1 MATVAEQLQRGREAR
16 GLSVN
21 QVADI
26 TKMRTDHV
34 RALESG
40 NFDSFTAPVYIRGFV
55 RTYALLLRLDVAE
68 IMTALDAE
76 LAQTTK
82 FRDPPSLTQEP
93 PGTLDRLMLLLS
105 RINWRIALPIAA
117 ILVTALVTF
126 LGIRAWQEQRSRD
139 PLAGIGPGLY
149 QPAQKPKGETLPV
162 PAPPP
167 PRRPQVDVS
176 RPAAQTTV
184 RKP

>member
-16 GLSVN
+16 SLSVN

-40 NFDSFTAPVYIRGFV
+40 NFDAFTAPVYIRGFV
-55 RTYALLLRLDVAE
+55 RTYAGLLKLDVAE
-68 IMTALDAE
+68 LMTALDAE

-93 PGTLDRLMLLLS
+93 PGTLDRLALLLS
-105 RINWRIALPIAA
+105 RINWRIALPVAG

-126 LGIRAWQEQRSRD
+126 LGIRAWQERRSRD

-149 QPAQKPKGETLPV
+149 QPAQRQKGETLPV

-167 PRRPQVDVS
+167 PHKPQTESS
-176 RPAAQTTV
+176 RPPASAPV
-184 RKP
+184 HKP

>member
-1 MATVAEQLQRGREAR
+1 MATVAEQLHRGREAR
-16 GLSVN
+16 GLTVN

-40 NFDSFTAPVYIRGFV
+40 DFDAFTAPVYIRGFV
-55 RTYALLLRLDVAE
+55 RTYAALLRLDGAA

-105 RINWRIALPIAA
+105 RINWRIALPVAG
-117 ILVTALVTF
+117 ILVTALVTY

-149 QPAQKPKGETLPV
+149 QPAQRQKGETLPV
-162 PAPPP
+162 PAPRP
-167 PRRPQVDVS
+167 PRRPQAESS
-176 RPAAQTTV
+176 RPPAPTPA

>member
-55 RTYALLLRLDVAE
+55 RTYAALLRLDVAE

-82 FRDPPSLTQEP
+82 FRDPPSLTREP
-93 PGTLDRLMLLLS
+93 PGTLDRLALLLS
-105 RINWRIALPIAA
+105 RINWRIALPIAG
-117 ILVTALVTF
+117 ILVTALVTY
-126 LGIRAWQEQRSRD
+126 LGIHAWQDQRARD

-149 QPAQKPKGETLPV
+149 KPAQRPAGETLPV

-167 PRRPQVDVS
+167 PRRPQAESS
-176 RPAAQTTV
+176 RPPASAPP